1 MPDEWLGAR
10 EQGYPRRES
19 RCRVTLC
26 CVCGNVQAWVAAA
39 MLSRAWG
46 VTGVGVPQC
55 TPATRG
61 AGMSCGGD
69 VSY

>member
-1 MPDEWLGAR
+1 M
-10 EQGYPRRES
+10 
-19 RCRVTLC
+19 
-26 CVCGNVQAWVAAA
+26 QAWVAAA